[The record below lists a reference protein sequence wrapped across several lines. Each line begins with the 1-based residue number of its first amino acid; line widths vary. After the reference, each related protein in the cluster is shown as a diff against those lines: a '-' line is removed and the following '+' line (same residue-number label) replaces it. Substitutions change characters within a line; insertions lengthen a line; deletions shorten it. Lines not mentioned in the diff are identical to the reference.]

1 MTSKDVSDTVDI
13 KLEDKELDKTD
24 HASVANGAVLGRDL
38 TPEEDQ
44 RILRKADL
52 HLLPIMAFAYL
63 FQFLDKTAL
72 SYTAIL
78 GLREDLHLKGEEY
91 GWSSAIYYFGF
102 LVATYPIAG
111 VLLVR
116 LPIAKVIAVT
126 MFIWGAI
133 LMFTALCR
141 NAKDLLA
148 TRFFLGVAET
158 AIAPGLSMIVAMWYK
173 RSEQPLRQGAW
184 FLGNTSAGIL
194 GGLVS
199 YGFGEIKT
207 FSPWKAIFI
216 CFGALTIAVSIMVL
230 LFLPDTPANA
240 RFLTKEERAQAIAR
254 VEANMTGI
262 KNDKWKREQVME
274 ALCDPNA
281 WLLAVSYLAAIIPN
295 NGLLTFNTIV
305 IQGLGFSVLKTLL
318 LNILP
323 SVFQLVFVLISVI
336 GSTYLP
342 NTRLMF
348 MAFNVIVSIVGAA
361 MVREVDPAHKWTRF
375 MGCALSVSFTA
386 NFPMTMAMVSSN
398 FAGFTKKTTVS
409 AMVFIAYCAGNI
421 VGPHLFFPSE
431 APGYKSGF
439 LAIMICLAISAIL
452 CIVLRFYLIWEN
464 KKRDDAGDA
473 IEGPSE
479 GINLSDKTDREIPQF
494 RYIY

>member
-1 MTSKDVSDTVDI
+1 MAIKDAPETIDI

-24 HASVANGAVLGRDL
+24 LASVANGAILGGDL
-38 TPEEDQ
+38 TPEEDR

-52 HLLPIMAFAYL
+52 RLPPIMAFAYL

-91 GWSSAIYYFGF
+91 GWASAIYYFG
-102 LVATYPIAG
+102 YSWWPWNN
-111 VLLVR
+111 VLEVV
-116 LPIAKVIAVT
+116 PYA
-126 MFIWGAI
+126 
-133 LMFTALCR
+133 
-141 NAKDLLA
+141 N
-148 TRFFLGVAET
+148 FF
-158 AIAPGLSMIVAMWYK
+158 
-173 RSEQPLRQGAW
+173 
-184 FLGNTSAGIL
+184 
-194 GGLVS
+194 
-199 YGFGEIKT
+199 
-207 FSPWKAIFI
+207 KAIFI

-240 RFLTKEERAQAIAR
+240 RFLTQDERAQAVAR
-254 VEANMTGI
+254 VEGNMTGI

-281 WLLAVSYLAAIIPN
+281 WLLAVAYLASIIPN

-318 LNILP
+318 INILP

-342 NTRLMF
+342 NTRLLF
-348 MAFNVIVSIVGAA
+348 MTFNVVVSIVGAV
-361 MVREVDPAHKWTRF
+361 MVREVDPAYKWTRV
-375 MGCALSVSFTA
+375 MGCALGVAFTA

-439 LAIMICLAISAIL
+439 LAVMICLAISAVL
-452 CIVLRFYLIWEN
+452 CIALRFYLIWEN

-473 IEGPSE
+473 IEGSLE

>member
-1 MTSKDVSDTVDI
+1 MAIKDTSETVDN

-24 HASVANGAVLGRDL
+24 LASVTNGAILGRDL
-38 TPEEDQ
+38 TPEEDR
-44 RILRKADL
+44 RILRKANL

-91 GWSSAIYYFGF
+91 GWASAIYYFGY

-116 LPIAKVIAVT
+116 FPIAKVIAIT

-141 NAKDLLA
+141 NAKDLLT
-148 TRFFLGVAET
+148 TRFFLGMAET

-199 YGFGEIKT
+199 YGFGHLHLLWG
-207 FSPWKAIFI
+207 FDDSCFHHGSNLSPRH
-216 CFGALTIAVSIMVL
+216 VR
-230 LFLPDTPANA
+230 DD
-240 RFLTKEERAQAIAR
+240 RFLTKDGRAQAVAR
-254 VEANMTGI
+254 VETNMTGI

-281 WLLAVSYLAAIIPN
+281 WLLAVAYLASIIPN
-295 NGLLTFNTIV
+295 NGLLT
-305 IQGLGFSVLKTLL
+305 GLGFSVLKTLL
-318 LNILP
+318 INILP

-342 NTRLMF
+342 NTRLLF
-348 MAFNVIVSIVGAA
+348 MALNVVVSIVGAV
-361 MVREVDPAHKWTRF
+361 MVREVDPVHKWTRV
-375 MGCALSVSFTA
+375 MGCALGVAFTA

-421 VGPHLFFPSE
+421 IGPHLFFPSE

-439 LAIMICLAISAIL
+439 LAVMICLAISAVL
-452 CIVLRFYLIWEN
+452 CIVLRFYLILEN

-473 IEGPSE
+473 IEVPLE

>member
-1 MTSKDVSDTVDI
+1 MAIKDASETDGI
-13 KLEDKELDKTD
+13 KLEDRELDKTD
-24 HASVANGAVLGRDL
+24 LVSVANGVILGRDL
-38 TPEEDQ
+38 TPEEDR

-91 GWSSAIYYFGF
+91 GWASAIYYFGY

-116 LPIAKVIAVT
+116 YPIAKVIAIT

-133 LMFTALCR
+133 LMFTALCH

-148 TRFFLGVAET
+148 TRFFLGIAET

-199 YGFGEIKT
+199 YGFGEINM

-240 RFLTKEERAQAIAR
+240 RFLTKDERAQAVAR
-254 VEANMTGI
+254 VETNMTGI

-274 ALCDPNA
+274 ALSDPNA
-281 WLLAVSYLAAIIPN
+281 WLLTVAYLATIIPN

-318 LNILP
+318 INILP

-342 NTRLMF
+342 NTRLLF
-348 MAFNVIVSIVGAA
+348 MTFNVVVSIVGAV
-361 MVREVDPAHKWTRF
+361 MVREVDPAHKWTRV
-375 MGCALSVSFTA
+375 MGCALAVAFTA

-421 VGPHLFFPSE
+421 IGPHLFFPSE

-439 LAIMICLAISAIL
+439 LAVMICLAVSAVL
-452 CIVLRFYLIWEN
+452 CIALRFYLIWEN

-473 IEGPSE
+473 IEVPVE